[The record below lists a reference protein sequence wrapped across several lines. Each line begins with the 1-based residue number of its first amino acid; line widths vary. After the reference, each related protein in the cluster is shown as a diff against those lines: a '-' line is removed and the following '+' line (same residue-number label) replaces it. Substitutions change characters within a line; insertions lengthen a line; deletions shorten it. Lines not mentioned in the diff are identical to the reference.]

1 VCGYRLSDGEN
12 AECKPFK
19 KLKDKGHDVETGCQM
34 DPCPLLWKERAA
46 APGEIG
52 LRENICVVAE

>member
-1 VCGYRLSDGEN
+1 LSDGED

-19 KLKDKGHDVETGCQM
+19 KLKDKEHDVETDCQT
-34 DPCPLLWKERAA
+34 DPCPLLWEERAA
-46 APGEIG
+46 ALGGIG